1 MELDA
6 SKPASRLL
14 GLLEILQDRPGIN
27 GPALSDL
34 LGVTTRT
41 IRRYVV
47 TLQDMGIPVEPMAGR
62 TGGYWLRPGYRL
74 PPLMFSTEEAIGLS
88 IALMTA
94 RASRDEE
101 LPQSVAQAL
110 GKISRVLPQTL
121 RDQIDAIREAMS
133 LPGSRYPRPDEFPIP
148 AVLATLSQATLAHH
162 SVWFRYG
169 RPNGE
174 ESARKVDPYGVV
186 VINGRWYLHAWCHLR
201 KGTRTFRIDRIRR
214 VDLLPEDFEMPEGI
228 DPVRAVTA
236 SLAMS
241 RDSFEIEIVLGAPLT
256 EVQHWIE
263 THFAILKQLPDGR
276 TLLTSGSDDLHWF
289 AWRILTIP
297 FTIEVVKPLELKRVM
312 REMGE
317 RLIANSEF
325 GDAALAPG
333 NERSVPMR

>member
-14 GLLEILQDRPGIN
+14 GLLEILQDKPGIN

-41 IRRYVV
+41 VRRYVA

-88 IALMTA
+88 IALLMA
-94 RASRDEE
+94 QASKDEE
-101 LPQSVAQAL
+101 LPQPVVRAL
-110 GKISRVLPQTL
+110 AKIARVLPAAL
-121 RDQIDAIREAMS
+121 SEQIDAIREAMS
-133 LPGSRYPRPDEFPIP
+133 LPGSRFPRTDEFPIP
-148 AVLATLSQATLAHH
+148 AVLATLSQATLMHH
-162 SVWFRYG
+162 SIWFRYG

-186 VINGRWYLHAWCHLR
+186 VINSRWYLHGWCHLR

-214 VDLLPEDFEMPEGI
+214 VDLLPEPFELPPGI
-228 DPVRAVTA
+228 DAVRAVTA

-241 RDSFEIEIVLGAPLT
+241 RDRWEIEIIIGAPLD
-256 EVQHWIE
+256 EAQRWLE
-263 THFAILKQLPDGR
+263 THFALLESLPDGR
-276 TLLTSGSDDLHWF
+276 TLLTSGSDDLQWF
-289 AWRILTIP
+289 AWRVLTLP
-297 FTIEVVKPLELKRVM
+297 FTIEIVKPLELRRTM

-317 RLIANSEF
+317 RLIANSEYSK
-325 GDAALAPG
+325 ALTA
-333 NERSVPMR
+333 V

>member
-27 GPALSDL
+27 GPTLADT

-41 IRRYVV
+41 IRRYVA

-88 IALMTA
+88 IALLTA
-94 RASRDEE
+94 QASKDEE
-101 LPQSVAQAL
+101 LPQPVVRAL
-110 GKISRVLPQTL
+110 AKIERVLPSPL
-121 RDQIDAIREAMS
+121 SDQINAIREVMS
-133 LPGSRYPRPDEFPIP
+133 LPGSRYARSDEFPIP
-148 AVLATLSQATLAHH
+148 AVLATLAQATLTHH
-162 SVWFRYG
+162 STWFRYG

-186 VINGRWYLHAWCHLR
+186 VINGRWYLHGWCHLR

-214 VDLLPEDFEMPEGI
+214 VDLLPEEFTMPPDI

-241 RDSFEIEIVLGAPLT
+241 RDRWEIELIISAPIDTVNDWL
-256 EVQHWIE
+256 ES
-263 THFAILKQLPDGR
+263 HFAILEPLPDGR
-276 TLLTSGSDDLHWF
+276 TMLKSGSDDLRWF
-289 AWRILTIP
+289 AWRVLNMP
-297 FTIEVVKPLELKRVM
+297 FPLEVVKPRELRATM

-317 RLIANSEF
+317 RLIANSLREP
-325 GDAALAPG
+325 ALA
-333 NERSVPMR
+333 SD

>member
-14 GLLEILQDRPGIN
+14 GLLEILQDKPGIN
-27 GPALSDL
+27 GPALSEM

-41 IRRYVV
+41 VRRYVA
-47 TLQDMGIPVEPMAGR
+47 TLQDMGIPVEPVAGR

-88 IALMTA
+88 IALLMA
-94 RASRDEE
+94 QASKDEE
-101 LPQSVAQAL
+101 LPQPVVRAL
-110 GKISRVLPQTL
+110 AKIARVLPSTL
-121 RDQIDAIREAMS
+121 SEQIDAIREAMS
-133 LPGSRYPRPDEFPIP
+133 LPGSRYPRTDEFPIP
-148 AVLATLSQATLAHH
+148 AVLATLSQATLTHH

-186 VINGRWYLHAWCHLR
+186 VINGRWYLHGWCHLR

-214 VDLLPEDFEMPEGI
+214 VDLLPEGFELPAGT
-228 DPVRAVTA
+228 DAVRAVTA

-241 RDSFEIEIVLGAPLT
+241 RDRWEIEIILGAPPE
-256 EVQHWIE
+256 EVQHWLAS
-263 THFAILKQLPDGR
+263 HFAILETMPDGR
-276 TLLTSGSDDLHWF
+276 TLLKSGSDDLQWF
-289 AWRILTIP
+289 AWRVLTLP
-297 FTIEVVKPLELKRVM
+297 FTIEVVKPLELRRTM

-317 RLIANSEF
+317 RLIENSQYTSN
-325 GDAALAPG
+325 ALTA
-333 NERSVPMR
+333 V